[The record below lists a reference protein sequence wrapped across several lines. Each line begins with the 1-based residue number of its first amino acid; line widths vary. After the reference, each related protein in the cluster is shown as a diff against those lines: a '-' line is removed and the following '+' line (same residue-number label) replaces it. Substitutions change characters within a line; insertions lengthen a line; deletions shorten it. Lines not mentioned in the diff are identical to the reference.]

1 MNCIEF
7 LPFGQYLIP
16 IQKMAKGG
24 QTHSG
29 QKPDKTYPATLDIH
43 KALTPAYQNW
53 SEEAVFEI
61 SQHFDLDA
69 NDEAELEN
77 ALQRA
82 YRKATSPSIVRANRL
97 EEMRVEKGEIDE
109 QMAKGGTTSISK
121 TALADK
127 SDSELQQMLAD
138 LRREIDEDIFLI
150 KSFFPRLKAV
160 KAEIARRE
168 MGKMDRRDAL

>member
-7 LPFGQYLIP
+7 LPFGSYLRP

-24 QTHSG
+24 TTSVSKTIYFIVETDDPDDEGYAFHDLQEYLEDWNDMMGTDYATVEDFNNGEQYREMYVINLNDVEMARGG
-29 QKPDKTYPATLDIH
+29 QLNK
-43 KALTPAYQNW
+43 
-53 SEEAVFEI
+53 
-61 SQHFDLDA
+61 
-69 NDEAELEN
+69 
-77 ALQRA
+77 
-82 YRKATSPSIVRANRL
+82 
-97 EEMRVEKGEIDE
+97 
-109 QMAKGGTTSISK
+109 AKGG
-121 TALADK
+121 ALADK

-168 MGKMDRRDAL
+168 MGKMEKGGTA